1 VVCLFILLLTAVVMA
16 PAETRLGNLV
26 KLVYVH
32 GALVWSGLLA
42 FSIAGALGVL
52 ALIVRRPVWQRGV
65 EAAALAALVVWIL
78 YVISA
83 MVVTGLTWGQVVAW
97 NEPRVRAT
105 ALILLATLAS
115 YLAVRLV
122 RQPSFTAATSVL
134 LALAAWLAVKQADVI
149 RHPQDP
155 IGGSGSAAIQSFYL
169 LIVVSTAGLT
179 LALLAWLWIGALLRD
194 TALPHAGPSEHSLP
208 PAQV

>member
-194 TALPHAGPSEHSLP
+194 TTLPHAGPSEHSLP